1 VSLITSCPACGTS
14 FRVTPE
20 HLSAH
25 RGDVRC
31 GQCQH
36 IFNAL
41 KQLAEVAPPTSAPQD
56 PPSSQLMKE
65 TPAFEETV
73 IIPQSLEIAP
83 QVEED
88 AGAKIP
94 ETQQPRKIAETL
106 DIELEIPTQAAA
118 EVDLPPQP
126 ESAAI
131 EPSVAIALEPAPS
144 EAEAQ
149 IVESTP
155 ESPDS
160 ITPEP
165 ERPAGELL
173 TGKPKPKTSTLL
185 LALLAL
191 LLLLATLGQSA
202 YFMRTEIASQYPPAK
217 PWLQKACRW
226 LGCIVELPRNEK
238 LLAIEDSDL
247 QDDPE
252 HEGTL
257 VLVSLINNLAPYPQ
271 AYPLLELTLTDT
283 FDKPV
288 LRRTFT
294 PQEYLS
300 KDVALAQGIAAGG
313 ESHVRLNLSVAGTK
327 PAGYRLIVKY

>member
-1 VSLITSCPACGTS
+1 M
-14 FRVTPE
+14 
-20 HLSAH
+20 
-25 RGDVRC
+25 
-31 GQCQH
+31 
-36 IFNAL
+36 
-41 KQLAEVAPPTSAPQD
+41 SAPQNF
-56 PPSSQLMKE
+56 PSSSPEMV

-73 IIPQSLEIAP
+73 IIPQPLEPAP
-83 QVEED
+83 TLEE
-88 AGAKIP
+88 GAEAEFP
-94 ETQQPRKIAETL
+94 EPQQPQKTAETL
-106 DIELEIPTQAAA
+106 DIELEFPMQAAA
-118 EVDLPPQP
+118 EDALPSQP
-126 ESAAI
+126 ETAAV
-131 EPSVAIALEPAPS
+131 EPSVAIALEPAPA
-144 EAEAQ
+144 EAEAP
-149 IVESTP
+149 IVELTP
-155 ESPDS
+155 ESSDS

-173 TGKPKPKTSTLL
+173 TGKLKPKSSTLL
-185 LALLAL
+185 FAPLAL
-191 LLLLATLGQSA
+191 LLMLAAAGQAA
-202 YFMRTEIASQYPPAK
+202 YFMRTEIASNYPPAK

-226 LGCIVELPRNEK
+226 LGCTVELPRHEK

-300 KDVALAQGIAAGG
+300 KDVELAQGIAAGG
-313 ESHVRLNLSVAGTK
+313 ESHVRLNLNVAGTK
-327 PAGYRLIVKY
+327 PAGYRLIIKY